1 SYRTLGVQSKL
12 VKFMTLLFHLRFQ
25 RWFDRY
31 NILPPSQNGFRPGY
45 RTANNVFILRCL
57 IDKARAV
64 GVTLYVAT
72 VDLTNAFPSTDRA
85 TLWLKLYRLGVRG
98 KIFD

>member
-1 SYRTLGVQSKL
+1 SFRTLGVQSRF
-12 VKFMTLLFHLRFQ
+12 VKFTTLLFHFRFLE
-25 RWFDRY
+25 WMEAY
-31 NILPPSQNGFRPGY
+31 KILPPSQNGFRPGY
-45 RTANNVFILRCL
+45 RTANNVLILRCL
-57 IDKARAV
+57 IDKAKAT
-64 GVTLYVAT
+64 GKTLYVAT